1 MVLNNDQKDTD
12 GDGRGDACDDDMD
25 GDGRIV
31 LLSLLF
37 GIPLSSDLSMSRNR
51 HSDSGPPSLS
61 FTLTYVWWS
70 SNPRCF

>member
-31 LLSLLF
+31 WLCLLF
-37 GIPLSSDLSMSRNR
+37 GIPLSSDLPRSRTSLR
-51 HSDSGPPSLS
+51 VIHSDLC
-61 FTLTYVWWS
+61 LVAQ
-70 SNPRCF
+70 